1 LTKKIKGKADARKK
15 PLTRALIIAAL
26 VVLAAI
32 LILDYFNTQG
42 GAPNAFE
49 LISTV
54 RTREQDDLS
63 VHFLDVGQGDGIM
76 IEFPDGKNMMID
88 GGDRDK
94 KIAEKLISYING
106 HNIRVFDYIMLTHP
120 HADHA
125 GGLNDVIN
133 MQNVAVKTVY
143 MPMVKS
149 SSDSDPLKYD
159 ASASYISTAV
169 YRDFVDAV
177 VAKQSAVE
185 YSVGGIGGIVIEGEG
200 YKLTLY
206 TPLSL
211 DAYLNLGTSDTKLH
225 AISPIMILEYAGK
238 RIMFTGDANSV
249 TEKQF
254 IDFVRVGNLYGE
266 VDADVLKVGHHGS
279 STSTT
284 RDFLDLIKPEY
295 AVICCGAGNTYGH
308 PHQDTLDRLASV
320 SGFTGLGRTDTNGD
334 IVLTITKNS
343 AIIWSTQRYGGVS
356 AGSAT
361 VIISFFKALTG
372 AAYAHIAFIR
382 S

>member
-1 LTKKIKGKADARKK
+1 
-15 PLTRALIIAAL
+15 LTRVLVIAAL
-26 VVLAAI
+26 VLIGAVLI
-32 LILDYFNTQG
+32 FDYFNARG
-42 GAPNAFE
+42 GVPNDFE
-49 LISTV
+49 LVSV
-54 RTREQDDLS
+54 AHMREQSDLS
-63 VHFLDVGQGDGIM
+63 VHFLDVGQGDGIL

-94 KIAEKLISYING
+94 KIAAKIVSYIDG
-106 HNIRVFDYIMLTHP
+106 HGIRVFDYLMLTHP

-125 GGLNDVIN
+125 GGLDDVLN

-143 MPMVKS
+143 MPRVKS
-149 SSDSDPLKYD
+149 SSDNDPLKYD

-185 YSVGGIGGIVIEGEG
+185 YSVGGAEGIVIAGEG
-200 YKLTLY
+200 YSLTLY
-206 TPLSL
+206 TPPSL
-211 DAYLNLGTSDTKLH
+211 DAYVNLGTSDTKVN
-225 AISPIMILEYAGK
+225 AISPIMILEYVGK

-249 TEKQF
+249 TENQF
-254 IDFVRVGNLYGE
+254 IDFVRDGNLYGE
-266 VDADVLKVGHHGS
+266 VDVDVLKVGHHGS
-279 STSTT
+279 ATSTT

-295 AVICCGAGNTYGH
+295 AIICTGAGNSYGH
-308 PHQDTLDRLASV
+308 PNQDTLDRLASV

-356 AGSAT
+356 AGLIT
-361 VIISFFKALTG
+361 VIINFFKDLTG
-372 AAYAHIAFIR
+372 AAYTHIVVIR